1 MANNEKFEY
10 TYSAK
15 NRQEIEKIRKK
26 YLPHEEDKMEKLR
39 RLDRQAERKGTVI
52 SLFVGIIGTLIFGL
66 GMCLCLEWSV
76 FFWGVILGISGM
88 VILAAAYPLYSK
100 ITKSERER
108 IAPEILRLTEEM
120 SQ

>member
-1 MANNEKFEY
+1 
-10 TYSAK
+10 
-15 NRQEIEKIRKK
+15 
-26 YLPHEEDKMEKLR
+26 
-39 RLDRQAERKGTVI
+39 
-52 SLFVGIIGTLIFGL
+52 
-66 GMCLCLEWSV
+66 MCLCLEWSV

-88 VILAAAYPLYSK
+88 VILGAAYPLYSK